1 MMPSELERRIRKM
14 DKPSRTVVSVAG
26 GISKKYGIPIK
37 TVITYLGA
45 GRRGHGSFSEY
56 SLHLKFGLNKITDKL
71 TARSRAYKELNEKL
85 NDYFEKIEMRGLA
98 NQISLDAAYLKLRAE
113 YDPLKQLIEKEEKER
128 FDKCLRGLS
137 RQEQEIIDERFIEE
151 KTLAEIAKKRDIS
164 RQTAHYILNSAL
176 RKIRREI
183 FRNYPEYSFG
193 RLNIKNLAH

>member
-1 MMPSELERRIRKM
+1 MPSELERRIRKM